1 MSNQARKTPKNKNVK
16 PGDLRSLLKKKGLK
30 IHFVGIGGVSMYSL
44 AMLSKERG
52 FSVSGSDESL
62 SDRVKSLMNVG
73 ISVTVGHKAE
83 LVSGKELVVYSH
95 AIPEDNPERE
105 EAERLGI
112 LQVTRAQLLGELMLK
127 YKTRIGVSGTH
138 GKSTTTAILDKIF
151 HDTKREPT
159 TLSGAELESGSPLRQ
174 GGDDFLIYES
184 CEYKDS
190 FLSFSPGIALALNL
204 EYDHPDYFENIKALR
219 DSFVK
224 ALSRAT
230 RMAVIN
236 LDDQNLK
243 KIYPLIKKRC
253 EVVTFGSDSGAEYR
267 YFINSFLDGGFSF
280 TLYRFEVEIGEF
292 EIHLSAPHFVT
303 DAVGAIIVALEC
315 GVSYGQIREAV
326 ANFSGISRRME
337 LLGTRHGRAIYYDY
351 AHHPTEIYATLSSL
365 KQRGSEGLTVVFKP
379 HTYSR
384 TKALWEEFCAAL
396 SLADRVIITDIYPAR
411 EKPIE
416 GVTAKRL
423 AEDIR
428 NATYCPDSRVAI
440 ALLEQGMRGPIILM
454 GAGDMEKIRYDIF
467 EN

>member
-1 MSNQARKTPKNKNVK
+1 MSNRDKKTQKNGNVRS
-16 PGDLRSLLKKKGLK
+16 GDLRSLLKKKGLK

-44 AMLSKERG
+44 AILSKERG
-52 FSVSGSDESL
+52 FSVSGSDENK
-62 SDRVKSLMNVG
+62 SDRVKSLIDEGVL
-73 ISVTVGHKAE
+73 VTVGHKEEA
-83 LVSGKELVVYSH
+83 VSGKELIVYSH
-95 AIPEDNPERE
+95 AISEDNPERA

-112 LQVTRAQLLGELMLK
+112 LQVTRAEFLGELMLK

-138 GKSTTTAILDKIF
+138 GKSTTTAILNKIF
-151 HDTKREPT
+151 SDAKREPT
-159 TLSGAELESGSPLRQ
+159 TLSGSELEGGSPLRQ

-190 FLSFSPGIALALNL
+190 FLSFSPVIALALNL
-204 EYDHPDYFENIKALR
+204 EYDHPDYFEDIKALR
-219 DSFVK
+219 KSFVK
-224 ALSRAT
+224 ALSRAS

-243 KIYPLIKKRC
+243 KIYPTIKKRC

-267 YFINSFLDGGFSF
+267 YFISSFLDGGFVF
-280 TLYRFEVEIGEF
+280 TLYRFEVEIGQF
-292 EIHLSAPHFVT
+292 EINLPAPHFVT
-303 DAVGAIIVALEC
+303 DAVGAVIVALEC
-315 GVSYGQIREAV
+315 GISYGQIREAV

-337 LLGTRHGRAIYYDY
+337 LLGSRHGRDIYYDY
-351 AHHPTEIYATLSSL
+351 AHHPTEIYATLSAL
-365 KQRGSEGLTVVFKP
+365 KRSGSDGLTVVFKP

-416 GVTAKRL
+416 GITAKRL

-428 NATYCPDSRVAI
+428 NATYCPDSGVA
-440 ALLEQGMRGPIILM
+440 ALLSEQGVKGTVVLM